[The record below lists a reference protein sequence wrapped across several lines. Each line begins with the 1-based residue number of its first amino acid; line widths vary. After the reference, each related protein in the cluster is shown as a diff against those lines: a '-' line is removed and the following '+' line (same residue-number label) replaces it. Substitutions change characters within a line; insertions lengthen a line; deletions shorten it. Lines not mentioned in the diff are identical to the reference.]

1 MAGLPREGRRERV
14 GWYFY
19 DFANSAFSTT
29 VVTVFT
35 GPYLTAVARQAADP
49 AGYVRPLGI
58 PVLAGSFFPYV
69 VSLSVLFQVLLL
81 PVMGAV
87 ADYSHRKKGML
98 FFFAYAGAAATAG
111 MYFLHGTRYLLGGA
125 LFLVANVCFGASV
138 VFYNAYLPD
147 LAPSDQRDAVSSV
160 GWALGYLGGG
170 ILLALNLLL
179 LSRAPSLGL
188 STGEAVR
195 ISLASAGAWWAVF
208 SLVPLAALRRH
219 RQARTLPEGEWTLVV
234 GLRQLRRTF
243 AEAKDH
249 PGLLLF
255 LAAYLLYNDG
265 IQTVISLSSQFGQ
278 EELGLS
284 MSTLTGAILM
294 VQFVAFFGSLIFNL
308 LARRVGAKAAVAAS
322 LVLWTGALVYAYAGL
337 RGATG
342 FYALAAGIA
351 VVLGGSQALSRSLYS
366 RMIPEGQE
374 AEYFSLYEVG
384 ERGTSWLGPLLF
396 GLALQFTGSYRIA
409 ILSLA
414 VFFLA
419 GLALLLCVDVRRAE
433 ADATSSRGTPP

>member
-1 MAGLPREGRRERV
+1 MPREGRRERV

-87 ADYSHRKKGML
+87 ADYSGRKKGML
-98 FFFAYAGAAATAG
+98 FFFAYAGAAATGG

-219 RQARTLPEGEWTLVV
+219 RPARTLPEGEWTIVV

-243 AEAKDH
+243 AEAKEH

-284 MSTLTGAILM
+284 MSTLTGAILL

-433 ADATSSRGTPP
+433 ADAMSARGTPP